1 MSILTQPRPITI
13 AILAMGGEGGGVL
26 SDWIADLAEHHGFL
40 AQTTSVPGVAQR
52 TGTTIYYVELFA
64 GPVIDGDERQ
74 PVLALMPVPGEVDI
88 VVASE
93 LMEAGRAVQ
102 RGLVSSD
109 RTALIFSTH
118 RVYSMSERTAMGD
131 GRVDAAALLDTCR
144 SAARTATYADFA
156 EIADAN
162 RSVISAALFGGLA
175 ASGALPF
182 ERAAF
187 EDAIR
192 RGGIGLEGSLA
203 AFSAG
208 FATRRCHSATTPA
221 VGPAAVGPAN
231 VKLSSR
237 LSWLAARIADEFPP
251 QTHEVLASGV
261 SRLADYQDE
270 AYAVR
275 YLDRLGPLKAADPIR
290 AEVLG
295 EAARYLAL
303 WMSYEDAIRVAD
315 LKIRS
320 TRFER
325 VRQEVRV
332 EPAQLLHIKEFLHP
346 GVQEIADILPA
357 ALGRFLL
364 NSGWAKLL
372 VTKLAGGGRILET
385 TSLGGYLQLYA
396 VASLRPLR
404 PRSFRFQHEQARMD
418 AWLQQIPVLVKEDY
432 ALALRLAE
440 SPRLLKGYG
449 ETLALGSRN
458 FDAILNALPRLRGRA
473 DAADQL
479 RNLCEAALADEQG
492 HELTERLKE
501 VLA

>member
-1 MSILTQPRPITI
+1 MSILTAPRPITI

-26 SDWIADLAEHHGFL
+26 SDWIVDLAEHHGLL

-64 GPVIDGDERQ
+64 SQVSEGDERK

-102 RGLVSSD
+102 RGLVTPD

-156 EIADAN
+156 EIAEAN
-162 RSVISAALFGGLA
+162 RSVVSAALFGGLA

-182 ERAAF
+182 ERPAF

-208 FATRRCHSATTPA
+208 FATHRCRSTPTPA
-221 VGPAAVGPAN
+221 VEPAK
-231 VKLSSR
+231 VKLGSR
-237 LSWLAARIADEFPP
+237 LSSLAARIADEFPP
-251 QTHEVLASGV
+251 QTHEVLAYGV

-275 YLDRLGPLKAADPIR
+275 YLDRLGPLKAADSIR

-346 GVQEIADILPA
+346 GAQEFADFLPA
-357 ALGRFLL
+357 GLGRFLL
-364 NSGWAKLL
+364 NSGWAKRL
-372 VTKLAGGGRILET
+372 VVKLAGGGRILET

-396 VASLRPLR
+396 IASLRVLR

-418 AWLQQIPVLVKEDY
+418 AWLQQIPALVKEDY

-440 SPRLLKGYG
+440 SPRLMKGYG

-458 FDAILNALPRLRGRA
+458 FDAILRALPRLRGRA
-473 DAADQL
+473 DAAEQL
-479 RNLCEAALADEQG
+479 RILCEAALADEQG

>member
-156 EIADAN
+156 EIAEAN

-208 FATRRCHSATTPA
+208 FATHRCHSAPTPA
-221 VGPAAVGPAN
+221 VELAQ
-231 VKLSSR
+231 VKLGSR
-237 LSWLAARIADEFPP
+237 LSSLAARIADEFPP

-357 ALGRFLL
+357 GLGRFIL
-364 NSGWAKLL
+364 NRGWAKRL
-372 VTKLAGGGRILET
+372 VAKLAGGGRILET
-385 TSLGGYLQLYA
+385 TSLGGYLLLYA
-396 VASLRPLR
+396 LASLRALR
-404 PRSFRFQHEQARMD
+404 PRSLRFQHEQARMD
-418 AWLQQIPVLVKEDY
+418 AWLQQIPVLVREDY

-449 ETLALGSRN
+449 ATLALGSRN

-473 DAADQL
+473 YAAEQL
-479 RNLCEAALADEQG
+479 RILCEAALADEQG
-492 HELTERLKE
+492 HELTEKLKE